1 MSHDAFCK
9 QDLALAL
16 ARALDGESHIPRE
29 VPSQA
34 ASVRLQH
41 GNSDANG
48 IFDPT
53 ELGGKLLREL
63 DRLGYTVERR
73 G

>member
-16 ARALDGESHIPRE
+16 TRALDGESHIPRE
-29 VPSQA
+29 VPSQSA
-34 ASVRLQH
+34 TVRLQQ
-41 GNSDANG
+41 GNSDKNG

-53 ELGGKLLREL
+53 ELGGRLLREL
-63 DRLGYTVERR
+63 DRLGYAVERR

>member
-29 VPSQA
+29 VPSKA
-34 ASVRLQH
+34 ATVRLQH

-53 ELGGKLLREL
+53 ELGEKLLREL